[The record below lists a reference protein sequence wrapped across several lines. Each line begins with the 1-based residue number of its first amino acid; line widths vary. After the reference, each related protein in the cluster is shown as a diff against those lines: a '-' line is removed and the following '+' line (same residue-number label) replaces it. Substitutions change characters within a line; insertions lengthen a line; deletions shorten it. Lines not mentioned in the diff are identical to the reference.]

1 MATTF
6 GANFVTFNDGSVQD
20 KSTNLYALG
29 VESYWQNKTSE
40 RALATTYTNSTGSPI
55 MVMVYN
61 NFSASNALVMRIDS
75 SGVSNDFGL
84 GYNGDAVGA
93 PGFSIIVPIG
103 ATYSLPY
110 TYWSFAQ
117 WWELRIGFTI

>member
-1 MATTF
+1 MATTL
-6 GANFVTFNDGSVQD
+6 GADFVTFNDGSVQY
-20 KSTNLYALG
+20 KSTDLYALG
-29 VESYWQNKTSE
+29 VESSWQNKTSE

-75 SGVSNDFGL
+75 FGVSNDFGL

-93 PGFSIIVPIG
+93 PGFCIIVPVG

-110 TYWSFAQ
+110 TFWPFAG
-117 WWELRIGFTI
+117 WWELSIGYTI